1 MDAKLKKHKKSLFCT
16 IISQNVIIIAIAVFL
31 LINYSNLL
39 IGSVDDEHFARY
51 DNICWNFLG
60 AAAFFTVLG
69 TIVPKFRGF
78 SDGRDDGKEMRE
90 ILFILLVESIYLIGS
105 GIFIISRCGN
115 SALHNAADGSAF
127 AGSGSFL
134 SQSMIPFIALGAVG
148 LVAGVICC
156 SKFKN
161 WKKEI

>member
-1 MDAKLKKHKKSLFCT
+1 MDAKLKKHEKSLFGT
-16 IISQNVIIIAIAVFL
+16 IIAQNTVIIAIAVFL

-51 DNICWNFLG
+51 DNICWTFLG
-60 AAAFFTVLG
+60 VAASFTVLG

-78 SDGRDDGKEMRE
+78 SAERDDGKKLRE
-90 ILFILLVESIYLIGS
+90 ILFILLAESIYLIGN
-105 GIFIISRCGN
+105 GIFIISRYGN
-115 SALHNAADGSAF
+115 SALHNVADGSAF

-148 LVAGVICC
+148 LVAGVAY
-156 SKFKN
+156 FLQL
-161 WKKEI
+161 KKKTVR